1 MSQSLLL
8 LPQHPAPATAATLG
22 AAYYSS
28 ISAVLSSL
36 KTSSSSTKLTI
47 ALASSNF
54 HGRLKAPRSQIYNE
68 AEKLLAGVYSL
79 ICSICAKEGVNITS
93 KLPGAVDF
101 HIVLLDYDSTRFL
114 NQTNSG
120 RDVSLE
126 VLAGGPIVELPL
138 FASTRRHWN
147 KIFSVEGEGGQNL
160 LGDFLQ
166 FASRISPPLHAEL
179 QMVGGGVS
187 MVKTISQSIQP
198 NPSTSHTVVAVGGT
212 FDHLHAG
219 HKLLL
224 TATALLLQPAAS
236 SQDPSRRLI
245 IGITG
250 DELLKNKKYSE
261 YLQSWEERQNDVAE
275 FLTSILSFAQTSG
288 EEAIQT
294 VPVEN
299 STGRAIHTKLNACS
313 ITIECV
319 EIQDPYGP
327 TITDETVTAL
337 VVSGETRSGGQA
349 VNDKR
354 VEKGWKA
361 LEVYEVDVLDAQAGL
376 ETTSTSDEFAS
387 KISSTA
393 IRKQMADRTPTS
405 SL

>member
-8 LPQHPAPATAATLG
+8 LPQHPAPATAATLS
-22 AAYYSS
+22 AAYHSS
-28 ISAVLSSL
+28 ISTVLSSL
-36 KTSSSSTKLTI
+36 KASSSSTRLTI

-54 HGRLKAPRSQIYNE
+54 HDRLKVPRSQIYNE
-68 AEKLLAGVYSL
+68 AERLLGGVYSL
-79 ICSICAKEGVNITS
+79 ICSICAREEVNITS
-93 KLPGAVDF
+93 ELPGAVDF
-101 HIVLLDYDSTRFL
+101 RIVLLDYDCTRFL
-114 NQTNSG
+114 NKKNSG
-120 RDVSLE
+120 RDISLG

-138 FASTRRHWN
+138 FASTRRHWK

-166 FASRISPPLHAEL
+166 FANGINPPLHAEL

-187 MVKTISQSIQP
+187 MVQTISQSIQP
-198 NPSTSHTVVAVGGT
+198 NSSTSHTVVAVGGT

-236 SQDPSRRLI
+236 PQDPSRRLI

-261 YLQSWEERQNDVAE
+261 YLQSWEKRQNDVAE
-275 FLTSILSFAQTSG
+275 FLISILSFTQTFG

-294 VPVEN
+294 VPVESSN
-299 STGRAIHTKLNACS
+299 SRAIHTKLNACS

-319 EIQDPYGP
+319 EIQDAYGP

-361 LEVYEVDVLDAQAGL
+361 LEVFEVDVLDAQAGL
-376 ETTSTSDEFAS
+376 ETTSKSDDFAS

-393 IRKQMADRTPTS
+393 IRKQMADRTRTS

>member
-8 LPQHPAPATAATLG
+8 LPQHPAPATAATLS
-22 AAYYSS
+22 AAYHSS

-47 ALASSNF
+47 AVASSNF
-54 HGRLKAPRSQIYNE
+54 HDRLKAPRSQIYNE
-68 AEKLLAGVYSL
+68 AEKLLGGVYSL
-79 ICSICAKEGVNITS
+79 ICSICAKEEVNITS

-101 HIVLLDYDSTRFL
+101 RIVLLDYDSTHFL
-114 NQTNSG
+114 KKNSG
-120 RDVSLE
+120 RDISLGG
-126 VLAGGPIVELPL
+126 LAGGPIVELPL
-138 FASTRRHWN
+138 FASTRRHWD

-160 LGDFLQ
+160 LGDFLH
-166 FASRISPPLHAEL
+166 FTNRISPPLHAEL

-187 MVKTISQSIQP
+187 MVQSISQSIQP
-198 NPSTSHTVVAVGGT
+198 NSSSSHTVVAVGGT

-224 TATALLLQPAAS
+224 TATTLLLQPAAS
-236 SQDPSRRLI
+236 SQDPPRRLI

-261 YLQSWEERQNDVAE
+261 YLQSWEERQNDVVE
-275 FLTSILSFAQTSG
+275 FLISILSFTQTLAG
-288 EEAIQT
+288 EAIQT
-294 VPVEN
+294 VPVESSN
-299 STGRAIHTKLNACS
+299 GRAIHTKLNACS

-319 EIQDPYGP
+319 EIQDAYGP

-354 VEKGWKA
+354 AEKGWKA
-361 LEVYEVDVLDAQAGL
+361 LEVYEVDVLDVQAGL
-376 ETTSTSDEFAS
+376 ETTSKSDDFAS

-393 IRKQMADRTPTS
+393 IRKQMADRTRTS

>member
-198 NPSTSHTVVAVGGT
+198 NPSTSHTVVAVGG
-212 FDHLHAG
+212 
-219 HKLLL
+219 
-224 TATALLLQPAAS
+224 
-236 SQDPSRRLI
+236 
-245 IGITG
+245 